1 MPRYV
6 SDLSGD
12 FIINKSDRPDGMRGP
27 SSPSMWGDVE
37 VQAAPEGMGRGY
49 VERDLEKHPVGSLFG
64 SQGVDE
70 FNKNVPLLSFEEI
83 AERVEQSEKEK
94 TRISDVRMIGD
105 NGNPMVSL
113 DQNGQGYCVTED
125 TEYLTN
131 DGWVP
136 VSSYDGS
143 KAVATI
149 NPITNSMEF
158 QFPSLVHQYE
168 YNGEMIYSTNR
179 RLDFG
184 VTPNH
189 RMYVRRWDEAK
200 RTLSQDYS
208 FTLAKDIG
216 WYSGLLSAPTEQ
228 IGTHIE
234 DLAVPGHAAF
244 SGDDFFALLGL
255 IVSDGFAGGVAKN
268 QNVVSFASFRNDPA
282 VIDLAVR
289 CGFRKKDSNEA
300 VWICTSHEFANW
312 IRENCYCSSELGA
325 ANKCVPLL
333 VKAATPRQIR
343 IFLKFFD
350 DRNRDGSQFYSG
362 SKKLIDDL
370 QELHMRIGVRSSIG
384 KREPRSVTFAG
395 NKDGQI
401 HSKLPLYVLTVS
413 SNDRLCIDKK
423 KHIEQDRYKGMVYCV
438 TVPNGT
444 LVTRRNGSVLYS
456 GNCWAYSTCQ
466 GMMIRRAQ
474 MGLPYIRLSAH
485 SLACKVKGFRDEG
498 GWCGLSATNAMT
510 MGYVPVKYWSEKS
523 MNRSLDNQANWEI
536 AKGFRITEGFMD
548 LQQPV
553 YGKTLTFQQVL
564 SCAVSGIPVA
574 VDYNHWSHSILGM
587 DPVLV
592 TDRFAL
598 NDPRTW
604 GLRIWNSWRD
614 QWGKL
619 GTGVLLGQ
627 KAIPNGAVGI
637 RDVTYTEQA

>member
-37 VQAAPEGMGRGY
+37 VQAAPDGMGRGY
-49 VERDLEKHPVGSLFG
+49 IERDLEKHPVGSLFG

-105 NGNPMVSL
+105 NGKPMVSL
-113 DQNGQGYCVTED
+113 DQNGQGYC
-125 TEYLTN
+125 
-131 DGWVP
+131 
-136 VSSYDGS
+136 
-143 KAVATI
+143 
-149 NPITNSMEF
+149 
-158 QFPSLVHQYE
+158 
-168 YNGEMIYSTNR
+168 
-179 RLDFG
+179 
-184 VTPNH
+184 
-189 RMYVRRWDEAK
+189 
-200 RTLSQDYS
+200 
-208 FTLAKDIG
+208 
-216 WYSGLLSAPTEQ
+216 
-228 IGTHIE
+228 
-234 DLAVPGHAAF
+234 
-244 SGDDFFALLGL
+244 
-255 IVSDGFAGGVAKN
+255 
-268 QNVVSFASFRNDPA
+268 
-282 VIDLAVR
+282 
-289 CGFRKKDSNEA
+289 
-300 VWICTSHEFANW
+300 
-312 IRENCYCSSELGA
+312 
-325 ANKCVPLL
+325 
-333 VKAATPRQIR
+333 
-343 IFLKFFD
+343 
-350 DRNRDGSQFYSG
+350 
-362 SKKLIDDL
+362 
-370 QELHMRIGVRSSIG
+370 
-384 KREPRSVTFAG
+384 
-395 NKDGQI
+395 
-401 HSKLPLYVLTVS
+401 
-413 SNDRLCIDKK
+413 
-423 KHIEQDRYKGMVYCV
+423 
-438 TVPNGT
+438 
-444 LVTRRNGSVLYS
+444 
-456 GNCWAYSTCQ
+456 WAYSTCQ
-466 GMMIRRAQ
+466 GIMIRRAQ

-536 AKGFRITEGFMD
+536 AKGFCITEGFMD

>member
-37 VQAAPEGMGRGY
+37 VQAAPDGMGRGY
-49 VERDLEKHPVGSLFG
+49 IERDLEKHPVGSLFG

-113 DQNGQGYCVTED
+113 DQNGQGYC
-125 TEYLTN
+125 
-131 DGWVP
+131 
-136 VSSYDGS
+136 
-143 KAVATI
+143 
-149 NPITNSMEF
+149 
-158 QFPSLVHQYE
+158 
-168 YNGEMIYSTNR
+168 
-179 RLDFG
+179 
-184 VTPNH
+184 
-189 RMYVRRWDEAK
+189 
-200 RTLSQDYS
+200 
-208 FTLAKDIG
+208 
-216 WYSGLLSAPTEQ
+216 
-228 IGTHIE
+228 
-234 DLAVPGHAAF
+234 
-244 SGDDFFALLGL
+244 
-255 IVSDGFAGGVAKN
+255 
-268 QNVVSFASFRNDPA
+268 
-282 VIDLAVR
+282 
-289 CGFRKKDSNEA
+289 
-300 VWICTSHEFANW
+300 
-312 IRENCYCSSELGA
+312 
-325 ANKCVPLL
+325 
-333 VKAATPRQIR
+333 
-343 IFLKFFD
+343 
-350 DRNRDGSQFYSG
+350 
-362 SKKLIDDL
+362 
-370 QELHMRIGVRSSIG
+370 
-384 KREPRSVTFAG
+384 
-395 NKDGQI
+395 
-401 HSKLPLYVLTVS
+401 
-413 SNDRLCIDKK
+413 
-423 KHIEQDRYKGMVYCV
+423 
-438 TVPNGT
+438 
-444 LVTRRNGSVLYS
+444 
-456 GNCWAYSTCQ
+456 WAYSPCQ
-466 GMMIRRAQ
+466 GIMIRRAQ

-614 QWGKL
+614 QWGML

-637 RDVTYTEQA
+637 RDVTYTEAA